1 MPAENDCCAVSSGR
15 WKQKVDALSL
25 FASLRSALSERGGV
39 SSVVISFHPHGK
51 IRICGHPSH
60 LRHLRAIL
68 PPRVFCGK
76 SMLAP
81 RLHFKKCSSARFDY
95 QVFALHFL
103 FFLKKVFK
111 MFGQN

>member
-1 MPAENDCCAVSSGR
+1 MSYGGLPVQS
-15 WKQKVDALSL
+15 WKQKVDALETLL
-25 FASLRSALSERGGV
+25 FASLRSALSDRGGV

-68 PPRVFCGK
+68 PPRVFCGE

-81 RLHFKKCSSARFDY
+81 HSYFKKM
-95 QVFALHFL
+95 
-103 FFLKKVFK
+103 FFNTF
-111 MFGQN
+111 